1 MGLRFEGNACRGL
14 VIICLLALASLAHAQ
29 QNKQINV
36 LASIK
41 PLQLIAQAL
50 TEGVVQ
56 TQVLLP
62 TGVTPHDYALKP
74 SDLKKVYRADVLL
87 WLGSDIE
94 PYLAKPV
101 KMYEG
106 TQIAVLETGG
116 GKVNH
121 VPNGDH
127 HVEHHDSESGGHNHL
142 YGDPH
147 IWFSPEEARRV
158 ATEFVELLVA
168 QDAENA
174 QRYWQNLSEFLQRLD
189 DADQQIKNQLAEGVG
204 KYLVAHDAYSYFESH
219 YGLSHVAIISDQP
232 ESKPGAKGLLGLR
245 KIIVKEQVSCLF
257 VEPQTDPRI
266 VKIIAEGNA
275 LQVYMLDPMATDI
288 EISGRGYEQFLLTT
302 ASHFMQCR

>member
-1 MGLRFEGNACRGL
+1 MVFRFKGNACRAL
-14 VIICLLALASLAHAQ
+14 VIVCLLALATLVNAQ
-29 QNKQINV
+29 ESKQIKV

-41 PLQLIAQAL
+41 PLQLIAEAL
-50 TEGVVQ
+50 TEGVAQ

-62 TGVTPHDYALKP
+62 SGVTPHDYALKP

-87 WLGSDIE
+87 WLGGGIE

-101 KMYEG
+101 KMYDGVEL
-106 TQIAVLETGG
+106 AALEVPKE
-116 GKVNH
+116 KVSH
-121 VPNGDH
+121 VAHEDH
-127 HVEHHDSESGGHNHL
+127 HAEHHDSGNGGHDHL

-147 IWFSPEEARRV
+147 IWFSPDEARRV
-158 ATEFVELLVA
+158 AAELVELLVA
-168 QDAENA
+168 LDAGNT
-174 QRYWQNLSEFLQRLD
+174 QRYQQKLNEFLRRLD
-189 DADQQIKNQLAEGVG
+189 DTDQQIKSQLAEGAG
-204 KYLVAHDAYSYFESH
+204 KYLVAHDAYSYFENH

-245 KIIVKEQVSCLF
+245 KIIAKEQVSCLF

-288 EISGRGYEQFLLTT
+288 EVSGRGYEQFLLTT
-302 ASHFMQCR
+302 ANRFMQCR